1 MDVQVRWLLWLD
13 GFCGMDFGVA
23 VKLKWLIL
31 IKHFS
36 IADAVRLNFA
46 KLRNPNKH
54 YCNNVMRRH
63 TREYRTPPWP
73 PACT

>member
-1 MDVQVRWLLWLD
+1 MDVQVWWLLWLD

-31 IKHFS
+31 IMHFS

-54 YCNNVMRRH
+54 YIWSKCWTFKQLCLM
-63 TREYRTPPWP
+63 
-73 PACT
+73 AFILS